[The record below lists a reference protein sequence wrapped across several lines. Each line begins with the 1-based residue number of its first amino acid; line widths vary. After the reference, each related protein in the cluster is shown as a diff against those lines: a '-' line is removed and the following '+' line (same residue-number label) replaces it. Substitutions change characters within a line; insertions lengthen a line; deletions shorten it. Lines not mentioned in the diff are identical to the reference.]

1 MSARRVAAR
10 IALRRLRRDRGRTVF
25 LTLALAVP
33 LALAVALVSLV
44 STGQFSDE
52 TRVRALIGRSEA
64 VVRSSTFVTEHGAG
78 RALAEGPAVVHR
90 TVGRELGL
98 EPEVDGR
105 LPVSA
110 GGRQVDS
117 YGYGV
122 DLRHSVHEGRF
133 TFRSG
138 KAPSGAGEVALSQAV
153 AERLGVGV
161 GGRVAVGAASEPA
174 TVTGVAAI
182 RTDTLRQFVLAMPA
196 TVAGLVP
203 APESGGRAVSLSD
216 ATVVVWH
223 ATGPLADA
231 ERTALTEAGWT
242 AEPRAG
248 FFDRNEE
255 PDGSFLPA
263 ESEATWIIGLAV
275 LVLAEIGLI
284 MGAVYGIVVRGNRR
298 ELGLLA
304 AAGAGPATRRA
315 VITLQGLATGV
326 LAVTLAVGAGLLLAW
341 LLIPA
346 VSARYGEIWGGLRL
360 APVPT
365 AVLALLGLAT
375 PALAARVAARG
386 IGGDVVAALR
396 DQADPVGA
404 GVRKG
409 RAGLAVLVTAGVLLL
424 GSGAALEAAVT
435 VLLGALALVVAT
447 GLLAR
452 DLLPSTALR
461 ADRFRLSRRLG
472 ARLMGRAAGR
482 SATMATVVAGLTLVT
497 GLVLAAMGGLTAEVG
512 KSYVP
517 AAPQGSLFAYAT
529 RMPTAGTV
537 AAAEEALGGER
548 LIPLGIAVPPQP
560 EPGPDGE
567 PWTAWGQFEVAEPLP
582 DRPPTV
588 AVVAERDL
596 AGVLGRPATVAER
609 RALDA
614 GGALVRDERLLSGD
628 ALTLTAP
635 VTQSLGSDEPEMTE
649 VTLPAVRAGERSTYR
664 QLPAVFVTAAG
675 LEAMGGVTQP
685 NETYLYLPPPAEPLT
700 SAQEDRAR
708 GALAADIGS
717 ASFLLEV
724 ERGPVAAE
732 VLRATTLGGG
742 LVLMLVAAALA
753 FLTVTLATQE
763 MRPDLST
770 LAAVGADRRFRG
782 RLAGVHAGQ
791 VTLLGVAMGTAVT
804 LLAAPA
810 LLAALDVGWS
820 LWPWFGLAGAAGGAV
835 LAAVVAGRAGGARV
849 TTLLRSSH

>member
-1 MSARRVAAR
+1 MSARRVATR

-64 VVRSSTFVTEHGAG
+64 VVRSSAFVTEHGVG
-78 RALAEGPAVVHR
+78 RALAEGPAAVHR
-90 TVGRELGL
+90 AVGRELAL

-110 GGRQVDS
+110 GDRQVDA

-153 AERLGVGV
+153 AERLGAGV
-161 GGRVAVGAASEPA
+161 GDRVAVGAASEPA

-196 TVAGLVP
+196 TVASLVP
-203 APESGGRAVSLSD
+203 APDSGSRAVSLTD
-216 ATVVVWH
+216 ATVVWH

-255 PDGSFLPA
+255 SDGSFLPA

-275 LVLAEIGLI
+275 LVLAETGLI

-315 VITLQGLATGV
+315 VITYQGLATGL

-346 VSARYGEIWGGLRL
+346 VSARYGEIWGALRP

-365 AVLALLGLAT
+365 VALALLGLAT

-396 DQADPVGA
+396 DQADQAGA
-404 GVRKG
+404 GKRKG
-409 RAGLAVLVTAGVLLL
+409 RAGLAVLITAGVLLL

-461 ADRFRLSRRLG
+461 ADRFRLIRRLG

-482 SATMATVVAGLTLVT
+482 SATMATVVASLTLVT

-517 AAPQGSLFAYAT
+517 AAPQGSLFAYTTKA
-529 RMPTAGTV
+529 PNAGTV

-560 EPGPDGE
+560 EPGADGE

-582 DRPPTV
+582 DRPPAV

-596 AGVLGRPATVAER
+596 AGVLGRPATAAER
-609 RALDA
+609 RALGA

-628 ALTLTAP
+628 ELTLTAP

-649 VTLPAVRAGERSTYR
+649 VTLPAVRAEERSEYR
-664 QLPAVFVTAAG
+664 QLPAVYVTAAG
-675 LEAMGGVTQP
+675 LEAMGGITQP
-685 NETYLYLPPPAEPLT
+685 NEAYLYLPPPAEPLT

-708 GALAADIGS
+708 GVLAADIGS
-717 ASFLLEV
+717 DYFLLEV

-753 FLTVTLATQE
+753 FLTVSLATQE

-782 RLAGVHAGQ
+782 RLSGVHAGQ
-791 VTLLGVAMGTAVT
+791 VTLLGVAMGAAVT

-849 TTLLRSSH
+849 TTLLRSSR